1 MPGIRLSSSGT
12 GCPLA
17 RLSRA
22 WSSKGQ
28 SSRAAISYEFGVVGL
43 LGQEVKKAMTKART
57 CKQERRNI
65 SIARR

>member
-43 LGQEVKKAMTKART
+43 LGQEVKRP
-57 CKQERRNI
+57 
-65 SIARR
+65 

>member
-12 GCPLA
+12 GCPSA
-17 RLSRA
+17 HLSRA

-28 SSRAAISYEFGVVGL
+28 SSRATISDEFGIVGP

-57 CKQERRNI
+57 CKQEGRDI
-65 SIARR
+65 SIA